1 MSQTPLHEL
10 HAHGQ
15 SVWLDFLSRDLVDSG
30 ELARLVAEE
39 GVRGMTSNPTIFQE
53 AIKGS
58 DTYDEDIRR
67 LGAEGLTPEEMFEA
81 IAVDDIAAAC
91 DVLRPVFDE
100 SGMTDGFV
108 SLEVSPRLAYDT
120 EGTVEEARRLVASV
134 DRPNLMIKVPATRA
148 GLPAVET
155 LITEGVNV
163 NITLIFAQA
172 VYRGVVDAYLSALE
186 NRAAAGEPVD
196 DVASVASTFVSRI
209 DTAVDARL
217 EELLAERAD
226 DADEIRSLLG
236 KGRHRQLQGRLPDIR
251 GDLRFRALP
260 GPRRRRRPT
269 PASAVGQHQH
279 QEPGLL
285 AHPLRGR
292 NSSVPTPSTP
302 CPPSP
307 WTPSANRARCS
318 PRSAA
323 TRIIGTV
330 CSSAWPLWVWTWTP
344 SWTSFREEGVQKF
357 IDSYDDLLNDLEAK
371 AGALAS

>member
-1 MSQTPLHEL
+1 MSQTPLHDL

-58 DTYDEDIRR
+58 DTYDADVRR
-67 LGAEGLTPEEMFEA
+67 LGADGLSPAAMFEA
-81 IAVDDIAAAC
+81 IAVDDISAAC

-108 SLEVSPRLAYDT
+108 SLEVSPRLAHDT
-120 EGTVEEARRLVASV
+120 QGTIDEARRLAAAV
-134 DRPNLMIKVPATRA
+134 DRPNLMIKVPATPA

-155 LITEGVNV
+155 LLTEGVNV

-172 VYRGVVDAYLSALE
+172 VYRGVVDAYLRALE
-186 NRAAAGEPVD
+186 NRAARGEPLN

-217 EELLAERAD
+217 DELLQERPD
-226 DADEIRSLLG
+226 DAEEIRSLQG
-236 KGRHRQLQGRLPDIR
+236 KAAIANSKAVYRIFEDISASERFQALAADGAQPQRPLWASTSTKNPAYPTTLYVDELIGPNTVNTMPSVTMDAFREQGEVQPTINSDLDYWGGVLERLAAVGVDLDAIMDQLQ
-251 GDLRFRALP
+251 
-260 GPRRRRRPT
+260 T
-269 PASAVGQHQH
+269 
-279 QEPGLL
+279 
-285 AHPLRGR
+285 
-292 NSSVPTPSTP
+292 
-302 CPPSP
+302 
-307 WTPSANRARCS
+307 
-318 PRSAA
+318 
-323 TRIIGTV
+323 
-330 CSSAWPLWVWTWTP
+330 
-344 SWTSFREEGVQKF
+344 EGVQKF

>member
-1 MSQTPLHEL
+1 MSQTPLHDL

-15 SVWLDFLSRDLVDSG
+15 SVWLDYLSRDLVDSG

-58 DTYDEDIRR
+58 DTYDADVRR
-67 LGAEGLTPEEMFEA
+67 LGADGLSPAAMFEA
-81 IAVDDIAAAC
+81 IAVDDISAAC

-108 SLEVSPRLAYDT
+108 SLEVSPRLAHDT
-120 EGTVEEARRLVASV
+120 QGTIDEARRLAAAV
-134 DRPNLMIKVPATRA
+134 DRPNLMIKVPATPA

-155 LITEGVNV
+155 LLTEGVNV

-172 VYRGVVDAYLSALE
+172 VYRGVMDAYLRALE
-186 NRAAAGEPVD
+186 NRAARGESVD

-217 EELLAERAD
+217 DELLQERPD
-226 DADEIRSLLG
+226 DAAEIRSLQG
-236 KGRHRQLQGRLPDIR
+236 KAAIANSKAVYRIFEDISASERFQALAADGAQPQRPLWASTSTKNPAYPITLYVDELIGPNTVNTMPSVTMDAFREQGEVQPTVNSDLDYWGGVLERLAAVGVDLDAIMDQLQ
-251 GDLRFRALP
+251 
-260 GPRRRRRPT
+260 T
-269 PASAVGQHQH
+269 
-279 QEPGLL
+279 
-285 AHPLRGR
+285 
-292 NSSVPTPSTP
+292 
-302 CPPSP
+302 
-307 WTPSANRARCS
+307 
-318 PRSAA
+318 
-323 TRIIGTV
+323 
-330 CSSAWPLWVWTWTP
+330 
-344 SWTSFREEGVQKF
+344 EGVQKF

>member
-67 LGAEGLTPEEMFEA
+67 LGAQGFSPEEMFEA

-91 DVLRPVFDE
+91 DVLRPVFDD

-108 SLEVSPRLAYDT
+108 SLEVSPRLAHDT

-134 DRPNLMIKVPATRA
+134 NRPNLMIKVPATPA

-163 NITLIFAQA
+163 NITLIFAQV

-236 KGRHRQLQGRLPDIR
+236 KAAIANSKAVYEIFEEISASERYQALAADGAQPQRPLWASTSTKNPEYSPTLYVDELIGPNTVNTMPSVTMDAFREQGEVQPTVSSDPDYWSAVLERLAALGVDLDAIMDQLQD
-251 GDLRFRALP
+251 
-260 GPRRRRRPT
+260 
-269 PASAVGQHQH
+269 
-279 QEPGLL
+279 
-285 AHPLRGR
+285 
-292 NSSVPTPSTP
+292 
-302 CPPSP
+302 
-307 WTPSANRARCS
+307 
-318 PRSAA
+318 
-323 TRIIGTV
+323 
-330 CSSAWPLWVWTWTP
+330 
-344 SWTSFREEGVQKF
+344 EGVQKF
-357 IDSYDDLLNDLEAK
+357 IDSYDDLLQDLEAK

>member
-67 LGAEGLTPEEMFEA
+67 LGAQGLSPEEMFEA
-81 IAVDDIAAAC
+81 IAVDDISAAC
-91 DVLRPVFDE
+91 DVLRPVYDE

-108 SLEVSPRLAYDT
+108 SLEVSPRLAHDT
-120 EGTVEEARRLVASV
+120 DGTVEEARRLVAAV
-134 DRPNLMIKVPATRA
+134 DRPNLMIKVPATPA

-236 KGRHRQLQGRLPDIR
+236 KVAIANSKAVYEIFEEISASERYQALAADGAQPQRPLWASTSTKNPEYPPTLYVDELIGPNTVNTMPSVTMDAFREQGEVQPTVSSDPDYWSGVLERLAALGVDLDAVMDQLQ
-251 GDLRFRALP
+251 
-260 GPRRRRRPT
+260 
-269 PASAVGQHQH
+269 
-279 QEPGLL
+279 
-285 AHPLRGR
+285 
-292 NSSVPTPSTP
+292 
-302 CPPSP
+302 
-307 WTPSANRARCS
+307 
-318 PRSAA
+318 
-323 TRIIGTV
+323 
-330 CSSAWPLWVWTWTP
+330 
-344 SWTSFREEGVQKF
+344 EEGVQKF
-357 IDSYDDLLNDLEAK
+357 IDSYDDLLQDLEAK

>member
-1 MSQTPLHEL
+1 MSQTPLHDL

-30 ELARLVAEE
+30 ELARLVADE

-58 DTYDEDIRR
+58 DTYDADVRR
-67 LGAEGLTPEEMFEA
+67 LGADGLSPAAMFEA
-81 IAVDDIAAAC
+81 IAVDDISAAC

-108 SLEVSPRLAYDT
+108 SLEVSPRLAHDT
-120 EGTVEEARRLVASV
+120 QATIDEARRLAAAV
-134 DRPNLMIKVPATRA
+134 DRPNLMIKVPATPA

-155 LITEGVNV
+155 LLTEGVNV

-172 VYRGVVDAYLSALE
+172 VYRGVVDAYLRALE
-186 NRAAAGEPVD
+186 NRSARGESVD

-217 EELLAERAD
+217 DELLQERPD
-226 DADEIRSLLG
+226 DAAEIRSLQG
-236 KGRHRQLQGRLPDIR
+236 KAAIANSKAVYRIFEDISASERFQALAADGAQPQRPLWASTSTKNPAYPITLYVDELIGPNTVNTMPSVTMDAFREQGEVQPTVNSDLDYWGGVLERLAAVGVDLDAIMDQLQ
-251 GDLRFRALP
+251 
-260 GPRRRRRPT
+260 T
-269 PASAVGQHQH
+269 
-279 QEPGLL
+279 
-285 AHPLRGR
+285 
-292 NSSVPTPSTP
+292 
-302 CPPSP
+302 
-307 WTPSANRARCS
+307 
-318 PRSAA
+318 
-323 TRIIGTV
+323 
-330 CSSAWPLWVWTWTP
+330 
-344 SWTSFREEGVQKF
+344 EGVQKF

>member
-67 LGAEGLTPEEMFEA
+67 LGAEGLSPEEMFEA

-108 SLEVSPRLAYDT
+108 SLEVSPRLAHDT

-134 DRPNLMIKVPATRA
+134 DRPNLMIKVPATPA

-209 DTAVDARL
+209 DTAVDAQL
-217 EELLAERAD
+217 ESLLAERAD

-236 KGRHRQLQGRLPDIR
+236 KVAIANSKAVYEIFEEISASERYQALAADGAQPQRPLWASTSTKNPAYPATLYVDELIGPNTVNTMPSATMDAFRDQGEVQPTVSSDPDYWSGVLERLAALGVDLDAIMDQLQD
-251 GDLRFRALP
+251 
-260 GPRRRRRPT
+260 
-269 PASAVGQHQH
+269 
-279 QEPGLL
+279 
-285 AHPLRGR
+285 
-292 NSSVPTPSTP
+292 
-302 CPPSP
+302 
-307 WTPSANRARCS
+307 
-318 PRSAA
+318 
-323 TRIIGTV
+323 
-330 CSSAWPLWVWTWTP
+330 
-344 SWTSFREEGVQKF
+344 EGVQKF

>member
-67 LGAEGLTPEEMFEA
+67 LGAQGLTPEQMFEA

-91 DVLRPVFDE
+91 DVLRPVFDK

-108 SLEVSPRLAYDT
+108 SLEVSPRLAHDT
-120 EGTVEEARRLVASV
+120 EGTVEEARRLVAAV
-134 DRPNLMIKVPATRA
+134 DRPNLMIKVPATPA

-172 VYRGVVDAYLSALE
+172 VYRGVVDAYLTALE

-236 KGRHRQLQGRLPDIR
+236 KAAIANSKAVYEIFEEISASERYQALAADGAQPQRPLWASTSTKNPEYSPTLYVDELIGPNTVNTMPSVTMDAFREQGEVQPTVSSDPDYWNGVLERLAALGVDLDAIMDQLQD
-251 GDLRFRALP
+251 
-260 GPRRRRRPT
+260 
-269 PASAVGQHQH
+269 
-279 QEPGLL
+279 
-285 AHPLRGR
+285 
-292 NSSVPTPSTP
+292 
-302 CPPSP
+302 
-307 WTPSANRARCS
+307 
-318 PRSAA
+318 
-323 TRIIGTV
+323 
-330 CSSAWPLWVWTWTP
+330 
-344 SWTSFREEGVQKF
+344 EGVQKF
-357 IDSYDDLLNDLEAK
+357 IDSYDDLLQDLEAK

>member
-1 MSQTPLHEL
+1 MSQTPLHDL

-30 ELARLVAEE
+30 ELARLVADE

-58 DTYDEDIRR
+58 DTYDADVRR
-67 LGAEGLTPEEMFEA
+67 LGADGLSPAAMFEA
-81 IAVDDIAAAC
+81 IAVDDISAAC

-108 SLEVSPRLAYDT
+108 SLEVSPRLAHDT
-120 EGTVEEARRLVASV
+120 QGTIDEARRLAAAV
-134 DRPNLMIKVPATRA
+134 DRPNLMIKVPATPA

-155 LITEGVNV
+155 LLTEGVNV

-172 VYRGVVDAYLSALE
+172 VYRGVVDAYLRALE
-186 NRAAAGEPVD
+186 NRSARGESVD

-217 EELLAERAD
+217 DELLQERPD
-226 DADEIRSLLG
+226 DAAEIRSLQG
-236 KGRHRQLQGRLPDIR
+236 KAAIANSKAVYRIFEDISASERFQALAADGAQPQRPLWASTSTKNPAYPITLYVDELIGPNTVNTMPSVTMDAFREQGEVQPTVNSDLDYWGGVLERLAAVGVDLDAIMDQLQ
-251 GDLRFRALP
+251 
-260 GPRRRRRPT
+260 T
-269 PASAVGQHQH
+269 
-279 QEPGLL
+279 
-285 AHPLRGR
+285 
-292 NSSVPTPSTP
+292 
-302 CPPSP
+302 
-307 WTPSANRARCS
+307 
-318 PRSAA
+318 
-323 TRIIGTV
+323 
-330 CSSAWPLWVWTWTP
+330 
-344 SWTSFREEGVQKF
+344 EGVQKF

>member
-1 MSQTPLHEL
+1 MSQTPLHDL

-58 DTYDEDIRR
+58 DTYDTDIRR
-67 LGAEGLTPEEMFEA
+67 LGAEGFTPEQMFEA
-81 IAVDDIAAAC
+81 IAVDDISAAC

-108 SLEVSPRLAYDT
+108 SLEVSPRLAHDT
-120 EGTVEEARRLVASV
+120 DGTVEEARRLVAAV
-134 DRPNLMIKVPATRA
+134 DRPNLMIKVPATPA

-155 LITEGVNV
+155 LIAEGVNV

-172 VYRGVVDAYLSALE
+172 VYRGVVEAYLSALE
-186 NRAAAGEPVD
+186 NRAARGEPVD

-209 DTAVDARL
+209 DTAVDTRL
-217 EELLAERAD
+217 EGLLAERPD

-236 KGRHRQLQGRLPDIR
+236 KAAIANSKAVYQTFEEISASERYQVLAADGAQPQRPLWASTSTKNPAYPTTLYVDELIGPNTVNTMPSVTMDAFREQGEVQPTVSSDPDFWSGVLDRLAALGVDLDAVMDQLQ
-251 GDLRFRALP
+251 
-260 GPRRRRRPT
+260 
-269 PASAVGQHQH
+269 
-279 QEPGLL
+279 
-285 AHPLRGR
+285 
-292 NSSVPTPSTP
+292 
-302 CPPSP
+302 
-307 WTPSANRARCS
+307 
-318 PRSAA
+318 
-323 TRIIGTV
+323 
-330 CSSAWPLWVWTWTP
+330 
-344 SWTSFREEGVQKF
+344 EEGVQKF

>member
-67 LGAEGLTPEEMFEA
+67 LGAQGFSPEEMFEA

-108 SLEVSPRLAYDT
+108 SLEVSPRLAHDT
-120 EGTVEEARRLVASV
+120 EGTVEEARRLVAAV
-134 DRPNLMIKVPATRA
+134 DRPNLMIKVPATPA

-172 VYRGVVDAYLSALE
+172 VYRGVVDAFLSALE

-217 EELLAERAD
+217 EELLAERPD

-236 KGRHRQLQGRLPDIR
+236 KAAIANSKAVYEIFEEISASERYQALAADGAQPQRPLWASTSTKNPEYSPTLYVDELIGPNTVNTMPSVTMDAFREQGEVQPTVSSDPDYWSAVLQRLAALGVDLDAIMDQLQD
-251 GDLRFRALP
+251 
-260 GPRRRRRPT
+260 
-269 PASAVGQHQH
+269 
-279 QEPGLL
+279 
-285 AHPLRGR
+285 
-292 NSSVPTPSTP
+292 
-302 CPPSP
+302 
-307 WTPSANRARCS
+307 
-318 PRSAA
+318 
-323 TRIIGTV
+323 
-330 CSSAWPLWVWTWTP
+330 
-344 SWTSFREEGVQKF
+344 EGVQKF
-357 IDSYDDLLNDLEAK
+357 IDSYDDLLQDLEAK

>member
-58 DTYDEDIRR
+58 ETYDEDIRR
-67 LGAEGLTPEEMFEA
+67 LGAQGLSPEEMFEA

-108 SLEVSPRLAYDT
+108 SLEVSPRLAHDT
-120 EGTVEEARRLVASV
+120 EGTVEEARRLVAAV
-134 DRPNLMIKVPATRA
+134 DRPNLMIKVPATPA

-236 KGRHRQLQGRLPDIR
+236 KAAIANSKAVYEIFEEISASERYQALAADGAQPQRPLWASTSTKNPEYPPTLYVDELIGPNTVNTMPSVTMDAFREQGEVQPTVSSDPDYWSGVLERLAALGVDLDAVMDQLQD
-251 GDLRFRALP
+251 
-260 GPRRRRRPT
+260 
-269 PASAVGQHQH
+269 
-279 QEPGLL
+279 
-285 AHPLRGR
+285 
-292 NSSVPTPSTP
+292 
-302 CPPSP
+302 
-307 WTPSANRARCS
+307 
-318 PRSAA
+318 
-323 TRIIGTV
+323 
-330 CSSAWPLWVWTWTP
+330 
-344 SWTSFREEGVQKF
+344 EGVQKF
-357 IDSYDDLLNDLEAK
+357 IDSYDDLLNDLQAK

>member
-108 SLEVSPRLAYDT
+108 SLEVSPRLAHDT
-120 EGTVEEARRLVASV
+120 DGTVEEARRLVASV
-134 DRPNLMIKVPATRA
+134 DRPNLMIKVPATPA

-226 DADEIRSLLG
+226 DADEIRALLG
-236 KGRHRQLQGRLPDIR
+236 KAAIANSKAVYEIFEEISASERYQALAADGAQPQRPLWASTSTKNPEYPPTLYVDELIGPNTVNTMPSVTMDAFREQGEVQPTVSSDPDYWSGVLERLAALGVDLDAIMDQLQ
-251 GDLRFRALP
+251 
-260 GPRRRRRPT
+260 
-269 PASAVGQHQH
+269 
-279 QEPGLL
+279 
-285 AHPLRGR
+285 
-292 NSSVPTPSTP
+292 
-302 CPPSP
+302 
-307 WTPSANRARCS
+307 
-318 PRSAA
+318 
-323 TRIIGTV
+323 
-330 CSSAWPLWVWTWTP
+330 
-344 SWTSFREEGVQKF
+344 EEGVQKF
-357 IDSYDDLLNDLEAK
+357 IDSYDDLLQDLEAK

>member
-67 LGAEGLTPEEMFEA
+67 LGAEGLTPEQMFEA

-91 DVLRPVFDE
+91 DVLRPIYDE

-108 SLEVSPRLAYDT
+108 SLEVSPRLAHDT

-134 DRPNLMIKVPATRA
+134 DRPNLMIKVPATPA

-236 KGRHRQLQGRLPDIR
+236 KAAIANSKAVYEIFEEISASERYQALAADGAQPQRPLWASTSTKNLEYPPTLYVDELIGPNTVNTMPSVTMDAFREQGEVQPTVSSDPDYWSGVLERLAALGVDLDAVMDQLQ
-251 GDLRFRALP
+251 A
-260 GPRRRRRPT
+260 
-269 PASAVGQHQH
+269 
-279 QEPGLL
+279 
-285 AHPLRGR
+285 
-292 NSSVPTPSTP
+292 
-302 CPPSP
+302 
-307 WTPSANRARCS
+307 
-318 PRSAA
+318 
-323 TRIIGTV
+323 
-330 CSSAWPLWVWTWTP
+330 
-344 SWTSFREEGVQKF
+344 EGVQKF
-357 IDSYDDLLNDLEAK
+357 IDSYDDLLQDLEAK

>member
-67 LGAEGLTPEEMFEA
+67 LGAQGLSPEEMFEA
-81 IAVDDIAAAC
+81 IAVDDISAAC

-108 SLEVSPRLAYDT
+108 SLEVSPRLAHDT
-120 EGTVEEARRLVASV
+120 EGTVEEARRLVAAV
-134 DRPNLMIKVPATRA
+134 DRPNLMIKVPATPA

-155 LITEGVNV
+155 LISEGVNV

-209 DTAVDARL
+209 DTAVDAQL
-217 EELLAERAD
+217 EELLAERAE

-236 KGRHRQLQGRLPDIR
+236 KVAIANSKAVYEIFEEISASERYQALAADGAQPQRPLWASTSTKNPEYPPTLYVDELIGPNTVNTMPSVTMDAFREQGEVQATVSSDPDYWSGVLERLAALGVDLDAIMDQLQD
-251 GDLRFRALP
+251 
-260 GPRRRRRPT
+260 
-269 PASAVGQHQH
+269 
-279 QEPGLL
+279 
-285 AHPLRGR
+285 
-292 NSSVPTPSTP
+292 
-302 CPPSP
+302 
-307 WTPSANRARCS
+307 
-318 PRSAA
+318 
-323 TRIIGTV
+323 
-330 CSSAWPLWVWTWTP
+330 
-344 SWTSFREEGVQKF
+344 EGVQKF
-357 IDSYDDLLNDLEAK
+357 IDSYDDLLQDLEAK

>member
-53 AIKGS
+53 AIKGG

-67 LGAEGLTPEEMFEA
+67 LGAEGLSPEEMFEA

-108 SLEVSPRLAYDT
+108 SLEVSPRLAHDT

-134 DRPNLMIKVPATRA
+134 DRPNLMIKVPATPA

-209 DTAVDARL
+209 DTAVDAQL
-217 EELLAERAD
+217 ESLLAERAD

-236 KGRHRQLQGRLPDIR
+236 KVAIANSKAVYEIFEEISASERYQALAADGAQPQRPLWASTSTKNPAYPATLYVDELIGPNTVNTMPSATMDAFRDQGEVQPTVSSDPDYWSGVLERLAALGVDLDAIMDQLQD
-251 GDLRFRALP
+251 
-260 GPRRRRRPT
+260 
-269 PASAVGQHQH
+269 
-279 QEPGLL
+279 
-285 AHPLRGR
+285 
-292 NSSVPTPSTP
+292 
-302 CPPSP
+302 
-307 WTPSANRARCS
+307 
-318 PRSAA
+318 
-323 TRIIGTV
+323 
-330 CSSAWPLWVWTWTP
+330 
-344 SWTSFREEGVQKF
+344 EGVQKF

>member
-67 LGAEGLTPEEMFEA
+67 LGAQGFSPEEMFEA

-108 SLEVSPRLAYDT
+108 SLEVSPRLAHDT
-120 EGTVEEARRLVASV
+120 EGTVEEARRLLASV
-134 DRPNLMIKVPATRA
+134 NRPNLMIKVPATPA

-155 LITEGVNV
+155 LISEGVNV

-186 NRAAAGEPVD
+186 NRAAAGKPVD

-209 DTAVDARL
+209 DTAVDAQL
-217 EELLAERAD
+217 EALLAERPG

-236 KGRHRQLQGRLPDIR
+236 KAAIANSKAVYEIFEEISASERYQALAADGAQPQRPLWASTSTKNPEYPPTLYVDELIGPKTVNTMPSVTMDAFREQGEVQSTVSSDPDYWSGVLERLAALGVDLDAIMDQLQ
-251 GDLRFRALP
+251 
-260 GPRRRRRPT
+260 
-269 PASAVGQHQH
+269 
-279 QEPGLL
+279 
-285 AHPLRGR
+285 
-292 NSSVPTPSTP
+292 
-302 CPPSP
+302 
-307 WTPSANRARCS
+307 
-318 PRSAA
+318 
-323 TRIIGTV
+323 
-330 CSSAWPLWVWTWTP
+330 
-344 SWTSFREEGVQKF
+344 EEGVQKF
-357 IDSYDDLLNDLEAK
+357 IDSYDDLLQDLEAK

>member
-67 LGAEGLTPEEMFEA
+67 LGAQGLSPEEMFEA
-81 IAVDDIAAAC
+81 IAVDDIASAC

-108 SLEVSPRLAYDT
+108 SLEVSPRLAHDT
-120 EGTVEEARRLVASV
+120 EGTVAEARRLVAAV
-134 DRPNLMIKVPATRA
+134 DRPNLMIKVPATPA

-236 KGRHRQLQGRLPDIR
+236 KVAIANSKAVYEIFEEISASERYQALAADGAQPQRPLWASTSTKNPEYPATLYVDELIGPNTVNTMPSVTMDAFREQGEVQPTVSSDPDYWSGVLERLAALGVDLDAVMDQLQD
-251 GDLRFRALP
+251 
-260 GPRRRRRPT
+260 
-269 PASAVGQHQH
+269 
-279 QEPGLL
+279 
-285 AHPLRGR
+285 
-292 NSSVPTPSTP
+292 
-302 CPPSP
+302 
-307 WTPSANRARCS
+307 
-318 PRSAA
+318 
-323 TRIIGTV
+323 
-330 CSSAWPLWVWTWTP
+330 
-344 SWTSFREEGVQKF
+344 EGVQKF
-357 IDSYDDLLNDLEAK
+357 IDSYDDLLQDLEAK

>member
-67 LGAEGLTPEEMFEA
+67 LGAEGLSPEEMFEA

-108 SLEVSPRLAYDT
+108 SLEVSPRLAHDT

-134 DRPNLMIKVPATRA
+134 DRPNLMIKVPATPA

-209 DTAVDARL
+209 DTAVDAQL
-217 EELLAERAD
+217 ESLLAERAD

-236 KGRHRQLQGRLPDIR
+236 KVAIANSKAVYEIFEEISASERYQALAADGAQPQRPLWASTSTKNPAYPATLYVDELIGPNTVNTMPSATMDAFRDQGEVQPTVSSDPDYWSGVLERLAALGVDLDVIMDQLQD
-251 GDLRFRALP
+251 
-260 GPRRRRRPT
+260 
-269 PASAVGQHQH
+269 
-279 QEPGLL
+279 
-285 AHPLRGR
+285 
-292 NSSVPTPSTP
+292 
-302 CPPSP
+302 
-307 WTPSANRARCS
+307 
-318 PRSAA
+318 
-323 TRIIGTV
+323 
-330 CSSAWPLWVWTWTP
+330 
-344 SWTSFREEGVQKF
+344 EGVQKF

>member
-67 LGAEGLTPEEMFEA
+67 LGAEGLTPEQMFEA
-81 IAVDDIAAAC
+81 IAVEDIAAAC
-91 DVLRPVFDE
+91 DVLRPIYDE

-108 SLEVSPRLAYDT
+108 SLEVSPRLAHDT

-134 DRPNLMIKVPATRA
+134 DRPNLMIKVPATPA

-236 KGRHRQLQGRLPDIR
+236 KAAIANSKAVYEIFEEISTSERYQALAADGAQPQRPLWASTSTKNPEYPPTLYVDELIGPNTVNTMPSVTMDAFREQGEVQPTVSSDPDYWSGVLERLAALGVDLDAIMDQLQ
-251 GDLRFRALP
+251 A
-260 GPRRRRRPT
+260 
-269 PASAVGQHQH
+269 
-279 QEPGLL
+279 
-285 AHPLRGR
+285 
-292 NSSVPTPSTP
+292 
-302 CPPSP
+302 
-307 WTPSANRARCS
+307 
-318 PRSAA
+318 
-323 TRIIGTV
+323 
-330 CSSAWPLWVWTWTP
+330 
-344 SWTSFREEGVQKF
+344 EGVQKF
-357 IDSYDDLLNDLEAK
+357 IDSYDDLLQDLEAK

>member
-108 SLEVSPRLAYDT
+108 SLEVSPRLAHDT
-120 EGTVEEARRLVASV
+120 DGTVEEARRLVASV
-134 DRPNLMIKVPATRA
+134 DRPNLMIKVPATPA

-186 NRAAAGEPVD
+186 NRAAAGEPVA

-226 DADEIRSLLG
+226 DADEIRALLG
-236 KGRHRQLQGRLPDIR
+236 KSAIANSKAVYQIFEEISASERYQALAADGAQPQRPLWASTSTKNPDYSPTLYVDELIGPNTVNTMPSVTMDAFREQGEVQPTVSSDPDYWDGVLERLAALGVDLDAIMDQLQ
-251 GDLRFRALP
+251 
-260 GPRRRRRPT
+260 
-269 PASAVGQHQH
+269 
-279 QEPGLL
+279 
-285 AHPLRGR
+285 
-292 NSSVPTPSTP
+292 
-302 CPPSP
+302 
-307 WTPSANRARCS
+307 
-318 PRSAA
+318 
-323 TRIIGTV
+323 
-330 CSSAWPLWVWTWTP
+330 
-344 SWTSFREEGVQKF
+344 EEGVQKF

>member
-67 LGAEGLTPEEMFEA
+67 LGAQGLSPEEMFEA

-91 DVLRPVFDE
+91 DVLRPVFDD

-108 SLEVSPRLAYDT
+108 SLEVSPRLAHDT

-134 DRPNLMIKVPATRA
+134 NRPNLMIKVPATPA

-236 KGRHRQLQGRLPDIR
+236 KAAIANSKAVYEIFEEISASERYQALAADGAQPQRPLWASTSTKNPEFPPTLYVDELIGPNTVNTMPSVTMDAFREQGEVQPTVSSDPDYWSGVLERLAALGVDLDAIMDQLQD
-251 GDLRFRALP
+251 
-260 GPRRRRRPT
+260 
-269 PASAVGQHQH
+269 
-279 QEPGLL
+279 
-285 AHPLRGR
+285 
-292 NSSVPTPSTP
+292 
-302 CPPSP
+302 
-307 WTPSANRARCS
+307 
-318 PRSAA
+318 
-323 TRIIGTV
+323 
-330 CSSAWPLWVWTWTP
+330 
-344 SWTSFREEGVQKF
+344 EGVQKF
-357 IDSYDDLLNDLEAK
+357 IDSYDDLLQDLEAK

>member
-108 SLEVSPRLAYDT
+108 SLEVSPRLAHDT
-120 EGTVEEARRLVASV
+120 DGTVEEARRLVASV
-134 DRPNLMIKVPATRA
+134 DRPNLMIKVPATPA

-186 NRAAAGEPVD
+186 NRAAAGEPVA

-236 KGRHRQLQGRLPDIR
+236 KAAIANSKAVYQIFEDISASERYQALAADGAQPQRPLWASTSTKNPDYSPTLYVDELIGPNTVNTMPSVTMDAFREQGEVQPTVSSDPDYWDGVLERLAALGVDLDAIMDQLQ
-251 GDLRFRALP
+251 
-260 GPRRRRRPT
+260 
-269 PASAVGQHQH
+269 
-279 QEPGLL
+279 
-285 AHPLRGR
+285 
-292 NSSVPTPSTP
+292 
-302 CPPSP
+302 
-307 WTPSANRARCS
+307 
-318 PRSAA
+318 
-323 TRIIGTV
+323 
-330 CSSAWPLWVWTWTP
+330 
-344 SWTSFREEGVQKF
+344 EEGVQKF
-357 IDSYDDLLNDLEAK
+357 IDSYDDLLNDLGAK

>member
-58 DTYDEDIRR
+58 GTYDHDIRR
-67 LGAEGLTPEEMFEA
+67 LGGEGLTPEDMFEA

-108 SLEVSPRLAYDT
+108 SLEVSPRLAHDT
-120 EGTVEEARRLVASV
+120 DGTVEEARRLVAAV
-134 DRPNLMIKVPATRA
+134 DRPNLMIKVPATPA

-155 LITEGVNV
+155 LLTEGVNV

-172 VYRGVVDAYLSALE
+172 VYRGVVDAYLRALE
-186 NRAAAGEPVD
+186 NRAARGEPVD

-217 EELLAERAD
+217 DELLAERPD
-226 DADEIRSLLG
+226 DAEEIHSLMGKAAIANSKVVYQIFEEISATERFQALAADGAQPQRPLWASTSTKNPAYSSTLYVDELIGPSTVNTMPSVTMDAFREQGEVQPTVTSDLDYWGAVLDRLAALG
-236 KGRHRQLQGRLPDIR
+236 VDLDAIMDQLQ
-251 GDLRFRALP
+251 A
-260 GPRRRRRPT
+260 
-269 PASAVGQHQH
+269 
-279 QEPGLL
+279 
-285 AHPLRGR
+285 
-292 NSSVPTPSTP
+292 
-302 CPPSP
+302 
-307 WTPSANRARCS
+307 
-318 PRSAA
+318 
-323 TRIIGTV
+323 
-330 CSSAWPLWVWTWTP
+330 
-344 SWTSFREEGVQKF
+344 EGVQKF

-371 AGALAS
+371 AGTLAS

>member
-1 MSQTPLHEL
+1 MSQTPLHDL

-30 ELARLVAEE
+30 ELARLVADE

-58 DTYDEDIRR
+58 DTYDADVRR
-67 LGAEGLTPEEMFEA
+67 LGADGLSPAAMFEA
-81 IAVDDIAAAC
+81 IAVDDISAAC

-108 SLEVSPRLAYDT
+108 SLEVSPRLAHDT
-120 EGTVEEARRLVASV
+120 QATIDQARRLAAAV
-134 DRPNLMIKVPATRA
+134 DRPNLMIKVPATPA

-155 LITEGVNV
+155 LLTEGVNV

-172 VYRGVVDAYLSALE
+172 VYRGVMDAYLRALE
-186 NRAAAGEPVD
+186 NRAARGEPVN

-217 EELLAERAD
+217 DELLQERPD
-226 DADEIRSLLG
+226 DAAEIRSLQG
-236 KGRHRQLQGRLPDIR
+236 KAAIANSKAVYRIFEDISGSERFQALAADGAQPQRPLWASTSTKNPAYPTTLYVDELIGPNTVNTMPSATMDAFREQGEVQPTVNSDLDYWGGVLERLAAVGVDLDAIMDQLQ
-251 GDLRFRALP
+251 
-260 GPRRRRRPT
+260 T
-269 PASAVGQHQH
+269 
-279 QEPGLL
+279 
-285 AHPLRGR
+285 
-292 NSSVPTPSTP
+292 
-302 CPPSP
+302 
-307 WTPSANRARCS
+307 
-318 PRSAA
+318 
-323 TRIIGTV
+323 
-330 CSSAWPLWVWTWTP
+330 
-344 SWTSFREEGVQKF
+344 EGVQKF

>member
-67 LGAEGLTPEEMFEA
+67 LGAQGLSPEEMFEA
-81 IAVDDIAAAC
+81 IAVDDIASAC

-108 SLEVSPRLAYDT
+108 SLEVSPRLAHDT
-120 EGTVEEARRLVASV
+120 EGTVEEARRLVAAV
-134 DRPNLMIKVPATRA
+134 DRPNLMIKVPATPA

-226 DADEIRSLLG
+226 DADDIRSLLG
-236 KGRHRQLQGRLPDIR
+236 KVAIANSKAVYEIFEEISASERYQALAADGAQPQRPLWASTSTKNPEYPATLYVDELIGPNTVNTMPSVTMDAFREQGEVQPTVSSDPDYWSGVLDRLAALGVDLDAIMDQLQD
-251 GDLRFRALP
+251 
-260 GPRRRRRPT
+260 
-269 PASAVGQHQH
+269 
-279 QEPGLL
+279 
-285 AHPLRGR
+285 
-292 NSSVPTPSTP
+292 
-302 CPPSP
+302 
-307 WTPSANRARCS
+307 
-318 PRSAA
+318 
-323 TRIIGTV
+323 
-330 CSSAWPLWVWTWTP
+330 
-344 SWTSFREEGVQKF
+344 EGVQKF
-357 IDSYDDLLNDLEAK
+357 IDSYDDLLQDLEAK

>member
-1 MSQTPLHEL
+1 MSQTPLHDL

-30 ELARLVAEE
+30 ELARLVADE

-58 DTYDEDIRR
+58 DTYDADVRR
-67 LGAEGLTPEEMFEA
+67 LGADGLSPAAMFEA
-81 IAVDDIAAAC
+81 IAVDDISAAC

-108 SLEVSPRLAYDT
+108 SLEVSPRLAHDT
-120 EGTVEEARRLVASV
+120 QATIDEARRLAAAV
-134 DRPNLMIKVPATRA
+134 DRPNLMIKVPATPA

-155 LITEGVNV
+155 LLTEGVNV

-172 VYRGVVDAYLSALE
+172 VYRGVVDAYLRALE
-186 NRAAAGEPVD
+186 NRSARGESVD

-217 EELLAERAD
+217 DELLQERPD
-226 DADEIRSLLG
+226 DAAEIRSLQG
-236 KGRHRQLQGRLPDIR
+236 KAAIANSKAVYRIFEDISASERFQALAADGAQPQRPLWASTSTKNPAYPTTLYVDELIGPNTVNTMPSVTMDAFREQGEVQPTVNSDLDYWGGVLERLAAVGVDLDAIMDQLQ
-251 GDLRFRALP
+251 
-260 GPRRRRRPT
+260 T
-269 PASAVGQHQH
+269 
-279 QEPGLL
+279 
-285 AHPLRGR
+285 
-292 NSSVPTPSTP
+292 
-302 CPPSP
+302 
-307 WTPSANRARCS
+307 
-318 PRSAA
+318 
-323 TRIIGTV
+323 
-330 CSSAWPLWVWTWTP
+330 
-344 SWTSFREEGVQKF
+344 EGVQKF

>member
-67 LGAEGLTPEEMFEA
+67 LGAEGLTPEQMFEA

-91 DVLRPVFDE
+91 DVLRPIYDE

-108 SLEVSPRLAYDT
+108 SLEVSPRLAHDT

-134 DRPNLMIKVPATRA
+134 DRPNLMIKVPATPA

-236 KGRHRQLQGRLPDIR
+236 KAAIANSKAVYEIFEGISASERYQALAADGAQPQRPLWASTSTKNPEYPPTLYVDELIGPNTVNTMPSVTMDAFREQGEVQPTVNSDPDYWSGVLERLAALGVDLDAIMDQLQ
-251 GDLRFRALP
+251 A
-260 GPRRRRRPT
+260 
-269 PASAVGQHQH
+269 
-279 QEPGLL
+279 
-285 AHPLRGR
+285 
-292 NSSVPTPSTP
+292 
-302 CPPSP
+302 
-307 WTPSANRARCS
+307 
-318 PRSAA
+318 
-323 TRIIGTV
+323 
-330 CSSAWPLWVWTWTP
+330 
-344 SWTSFREEGVQKF
+344 EGVQKF
-357 IDSYDDLLNDLEAK
+357 IDSYDDLLQDLEAK

>member
-1 MSQTPLHEL
+1 MSQTPLHDL

-15 SVWLDFLSRDLVDSG
+15 SVWLDYLSRDLVDSG

-58 DTYDEDIRR
+58 DTYDADVRR
-67 LGAEGLTPEEMFEA
+67 LGADGLSPAAMFES
-81 IAVDDIAAAC
+81 IAVDDISAAC

-108 SLEVSPRLAYDT
+108 SLEVSPRLAHDT
-120 EGTVEEARRLVASV
+120 QGTIDEARRLAAAV
-134 DRPNLMIKVPATRA
+134 DRPNLMIKVPATPA

-155 LITEGVNV
+155 LLTEGVNV

-172 VYRGVVDAYLSALE
+172 VYRGVVDAYLRALE
-186 NRAAAGEPVD
+186 NRSARGESVD

-217 EELLAERAD
+217 DELLQERPD
-226 DADEIRSLLG
+226 DAAEIRSLHG
-236 KGRHRQLQGRLPDIR
+236 KAAIANSKAVYRIFEDISASERFQALAADGAQPQRPLWASTSTKNPAYPTTLYVDELIGPNTVNTMPSATMDAFREQGEVQPTVNSDLDYWGCVLERLAAVGVDLDAIMDQLQ
-251 GDLRFRALP
+251 
-260 GPRRRRRPT
+260 T
-269 PASAVGQHQH
+269 
-279 QEPGLL
+279 
-285 AHPLRGR
+285 
-292 NSSVPTPSTP
+292 
-302 CPPSP
+302 
-307 WTPSANRARCS
+307 
-318 PRSAA
+318 
-323 TRIIGTV
+323 
-330 CSSAWPLWVWTWTP
+330 
-344 SWTSFREEGVQKF
+344 EGVQKF

>member
-53 AIKGS
+53 ALKGS

-67 LGAEGLTPEEMFEA
+67 LGAEGLTPEQMFEA

-91 DVLRPVFDE
+91 DVLRPIYDE

-108 SLEVSPRLAYDT
+108 SLEVSPRLAHDT
-120 EGTVEEARRLVASV
+120 EGTVEEARRLVAAV
-134 DRPNLMIKVPATRA
+134 DRPNLMIKVPATPA

-236 KGRHRQLQGRLPDIR
+236 KAAIANSKAVYEIFEEISASERYQALAADGAQPQRPLWASTSTKNPEYPPTLYVDELIGPNTVNTMPSVTMDAFREQGEVQPTVSSDPDYWSGVLERLAALGVDLDAIMDQLQ
-251 GDLRFRALP
+251 A
-260 GPRRRRRPT
+260 
-269 PASAVGQHQH
+269 
-279 QEPGLL
+279 
-285 AHPLRGR
+285 
-292 NSSVPTPSTP
+292 
-302 CPPSP
+302 
-307 WTPSANRARCS
+307 
-318 PRSAA
+318 
-323 TRIIGTV
+323 
-330 CSSAWPLWVWTWTP
+330 
-344 SWTSFREEGVQKF
+344 EGVQKF
-357 IDSYDDLLNDLEAK
+357 IDSYDDLLQDLEAK

>member
-67 LGAEGLTPEEMFEA
+67 LGAQGLSPEEMFEA
-81 IAVDDIAAAC
+81 IAVDDIASAC

-108 SLEVSPRLAYDT
+108 SLEVSPRLAHDT
-120 EGTVEEARRLVASV
+120 EGTVEEARRLVAAV
-134 DRPNLMIKVPATRA
+134 DRPNLMIKVPATPA

-226 DADEIRSLLG
+226 DADEIRALLG
-236 KGRHRQLQGRLPDIR
+236 KAAIANSKAVYEIFEEISASERYQALAADGAQPQRPLWASTSTKNPEYPPTLYVDELIGPNTVNTMPSVTMDAFREQGEVQPTVSSDPDYWSGVLERLAALGVDLDAVMDQLQD
-251 GDLRFRALP
+251 
-260 GPRRRRRPT
+260 
-269 PASAVGQHQH
+269 
-279 QEPGLL
+279 
-285 AHPLRGR
+285 
-292 NSSVPTPSTP
+292 
-302 CPPSP
+302 
-307 WTPSANRARCS
+307 
-318 PRSAA
+318 
-323 TRIIGTV
+323 
-330 CSSAWPLWVWTWTP
+330 
-344 SWTSFREEGVQKF
+344 EGVQKF
-357 IDSYDDLLNDLEAK
+357 IDSYDDLLQDLEAK

>member
-58 DTYDEDIRR
+58 ETYDEDIRR
-67 LGAEGLTPEEMFEA
+67 LGAQGLSPEEMFEA

-108 SLEVSPRLAYDT
+108 SLEVSPRLAHDT

-134 DRPNLMIKVPATRA
+134 NRPNLMIKVPATPA

-209 DTAVDARL
+209 DTAVDAQL
-217 EELLAERAD
+217 EALLAERPG

-236 KGRHRQLQGRLPDIR
+236 KAAIANSKAVYEIFEEISASERYQALAADGAQPQRPLWASTSTKNPEYPPTLYVDELIGPNTVNTMPSVTMDAFREQGEVQPTVSSDPDYWSAVLQRLAALGVDLDAIMDQLQD
-251 GDLRFRALP
+251 
-260 GPRRRRRPT
+260 
-269 PASAVGQHQH
+269 
-279 QEPGLL
+279 
-285 AHPLRGR
+285 
-292 NSSVPTPSTP
+292 
-302 CPPSP
+302 
-307 WTPSANRARCS
+307 
-318 PRSAA
+318 
-323 TRIIGTV
+323 
-330 CSSAWPLWVWTWTP
+330 
-344 SWTSFREEGVQKF
+344 EGVQKF
-357 IDSYDDLLNDLEAK
+357 IDSYDDLLQDLEAK